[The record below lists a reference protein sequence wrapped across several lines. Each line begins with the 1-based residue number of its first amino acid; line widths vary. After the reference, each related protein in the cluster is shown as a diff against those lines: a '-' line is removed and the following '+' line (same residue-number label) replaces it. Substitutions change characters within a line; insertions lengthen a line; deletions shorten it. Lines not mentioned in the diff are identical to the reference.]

1 MLADTNWREFLLWV
15 FRQRRRFRVMGESM
29 LPLLQPGEE
38 VLVDFRAYKRCSPQV
53 GDLVIA
59 RHPQKRELQLIK
71 RVKWIQENGDCFL
84 LGENLAASTD
94 SRQFGGV
101 SPGLILGRVTCRFA

>member
-1 MLADTNWREFLLWV
+1 MLAETSWREFLLWV
-15 FRQRRRFRVMGESM
+15 FRQRRRFRVTGESM

-38 VLVDFRAYKRCSPQV
+38 VLVDFRAYKTTSPRV

-59 RHPQKRELQLIK
+59 RHPRQPELQLIK
-71 RVKWIQENGDCFL
+71 RVQGVQENGDCFL
-84 LGENLAASTD
+84 VGDNLVASTD

-101 SPGLILGRVTCRFA
+101 APDLILGRVTCRFV